1 MIGNDD
7 DFFKLVKRF
16 CNNCKH
22 YEFGKTHTIMM
33 TVKVCDLILKP

>member
-16 CNNCKH
+16 CNNCKP
-22 YEFGKTHTIMM
+22 YEFGKTHTVM
-33 TVKVCDLILKP
+33 TVKACDWILKP